1 MSSKPSCAEKHP
13 RSRSRT
19 CSRRWRAWRQSIMSI
34 YMFSAHSPSR
44 LLGQN
49 SGGTETFGCYGYR
62 RENTKSSSSL
72 YLCVSVPFS
81 RGSRRHTEGLLE
93 VELAH
98 TDGVCRLWQ
107 ADAAISEELKTS
119 SWAGFLSR
127 KKTETVGTKH
137 KNIPSILK
145 LNSYLKFLTW
155 VVGVGGG
162 VSASPEPMALRNR
175 IIWRQRSHFPC
186 SSAVLKSRVACCLL
200 TAGTSIF
207 CQRRT
212 KNVEEIKR
220 KNY

>member
-1 MSSKPSCAEKHP
+1 MTGKGQRKSLWSLFNANTKSSTWATRFRSRHNQPMSSKPSCAEKHP

-49 SGGTETFGCYGYR
+49 SGGTETFACYGYR
-62 RENTKSSSSL
+62 SENTKSSSSL

-127 KKTETVGTKH
+127 KKQRLLVQSTK
-137 KNIPSILK
+137 
-145 LNSYLKFLTW
+145 
-155 VVGVGGG
+155 
-162 VSASPEPMALRNR
+162 
-175 IIWRQRSHFPC
+175 
-186 SSAVLKSRVACCLL
+186 
-200 TAGTSIF
+200 IF
-207 CQRRT
+207 QAF
-212 KNVEEIKR
+212 
-220 KNY
+220 